1 MNNTLDF
8 QGYTILIIDDTPA
21 NLGVMVEHLEDC
33 GCRVVVA
40 QEGVE
45 GIKRAQFIQ
54 PDLIFLDVMMPGM
67 DGFETC
73 HQLSLQ
79 ADTRNIPV
87 IFMTALTETTD
98 KIKGFAAGGVDFISK
113 PFQIEEVLARA
124 NIHLALRKAQRELET
139 KNAQLL
145 AEVSFRE
152 GQARILE
159 MIATQAPLTEVF
171 ERLIRL
177 IERSSDGAL
186 GSVLLLNPDGVHID
200 LCVAPGLP
208 ETYCTALVGIAIG
221 PQVGSCGTAM
231 FRRETVVVTD
241 IETDPLWSDYRSLAL
256 NHGLRAC
263 WSTPILSP
271 EGPALGSF
279 ALYYKTVHGPTPAD
293 LALIELATHSAGI
306 AIQRY
311 QTQARIQHMAHH
323 DALTDLPNRILLED
337 RLSQAIVQAHRDQ
350 SHVGVLFIDLD
361 HFKHVN
367 DTLGHHVG
375 DALLMEVAQRLRA
388 CVREGDSV
396 ARLGGD
402 EFVIS
407 LPRLADSHNAALVA
421 EKIVAALGSSI
432 LLNGHDLHIGAS
444 VGISLYPEDGK
455 DAETLLRAADTAMYN
470 AKEKGRNNYR
480 FFTAAM
486 NEAAQQR
493 LITTTRLRQA
503 LDQQEFVLH
512 YQPQVS
518 LKSGAIIGVE
528 ALLRWNNP
536 ELGMVLPSRFI
547 SMLESTGLIN
557 EVGEWVLRTACE
569 QSMAWQREG
578 LPPIRMAVNLSAH
591 QFQTDDIV
599 RVVKQVLDETGL
611 NPNRLELEITE
622 SVILDGSELII
633 GALHALKQ
641 LGVTLSLD
649 DFGTG
654 YSSLSYLQRFPID
667 RVKIDRSFIDKVTA
681 DAGSAA
687 IVCSILDLS
696 RNLGLDCIAEGVETP
711 LQMGYLQNQLCS
723 EIQGFLFSK
732 ALPALE
738 LAAMLRAD
746 CRLPMMLQ
754 NTTRVSKLLVVDDD
768 VNVQSAITCLLRG
781 EDIQVLCASS
791 AEQALEV
798 LAKNTVDVVMSD
810 QRMLGRT
817 GIELLAQVK
826 RLYPDTIRILFT
838 GYAEFTSL
846 VEAVNQGALHKVLT
860 KPWKDGELIENIREA
875 FRCHEVLHKH
885 TVRLQQAQSI

>member
-1 MNNTLDF
+1 MKNKPDL
-8 QGYTILIIDDTPA
+8 QGYTVLIIDDTPA
-21 NLGVMVEHLEDC
+21 NLGVMVDHLEDC

-40 QEGVE
+40 QEGEE

-54 PDLIFLDVMMPGM
+54 PDLVFLDVMMPGM

-73 HQLSLQ
+73 HLLSTLD
-79 ADTRNIPV
+79 DTRNIPV
-87 IFMTALTETTD
+87 IFMTALTETAD

-124 NIHLALRKAQRELET
+124 GIHLALRKAQRELEA
-139 KNAQLL
+139 KNAQLQ

-171 ERLIRL
+171 ERLIQL
-177 IERSSDGAL
+177 IEHNSDGAR
-186 GSVLLLNPDGVHID
+186 GCVLLLNPDGLHID
-200 LCVAPGLP
+200 LCVAPALP
-208 ETYCTALVGIAIG
+208 EAYCTALVGIAIG

-256 NHGLRAC
+256 SHGLRAC

-279 ALYYKTVHGPTPAD
+279 ALYYTTVRGPTPAD
-293 LALIELATHSAGI
+293 LVLIELATHSAGI
-306 AIQRY
+306 AIQRSR
-311 QTQARIQHMAHH
+311 TQARIQHMAHH

-337 RLSQAIVQAHRDQ
+337 RLSQAIVQARRGQ

-367 DTLGHHVG
+367 DSLGHHVG

-396 ARLGGD
+396 ARIGGD
-402 EFVIS
+402 EFIIS
-407 LPRLADSHNAALVA
+407 LPQLADSTNAALVA
-421 EKIVAALGSSI
+421 EKIVVALSSSI
-432 LLNGHDLHIGAS
+432 VLNGHDLQIGAS
-444 VGISLYPEDGK
+444 IGISLYPEDGE
-455 DAETLLRAADTAMYN
+455 DADALLRAADTAMYN
-470 AKEKGRNNYR
+470 AKEKGRNNYK

-493 LITTTRLRQA
+493 LVTSTRLRQA
-503 LDQQEFVLH
+503 LVQQEFVLH

-536 ELGMVLPSRFI
+536 ELGLVLPSRFI
-547 SMLESTGLIN
+547 PMLESTGLIN

-569 QSMAWQREG
+569 QSMAWQRDG

-591 QFQTDDIV
+591 QFQTGDIV
-599 RVVKQVLDETGL
+599 QVVKKVLDETGL
-611 NPNRLELEITE
+611 NPGGLELEITE
-622 SVILDGSELII
+622 TVILDGSELII
-633 GALHALKQ
+633 GVLQELKQ

-681 DAGSAA
+681 DTGSAA

-696 RNLGLDCIAEGVETP
+696 RNLGLDCIAEGVETS

-723 EIQGFLFSK
+723 EIQGFLFSR
-732 ALPALE
+732 ALPPLE
-738 LAAMLRAD
+738 LAAMLRED
-746 CRLPMMLQ
+746 CRLPIMTSPHTAPTSML
-754 NTTRVSKLLVVDDD
+754 LLVDDD
-768 VNVQSAITCLLRG
+768 MAVQSAITRLLRSEG
-781 EDIQVLCASS
+781 VQVLCASS
-791 AEQALEV
+791 AEEALEV
-798 LAKNTVDVVMSD
+798 LANNAVGVIMSG
-810 QRMLGRT
+810 QRKSGQT

-826 RLYPDTIRILFT
+826 RLYPGTVRMLLT
-838 GYAEFTSL
+838 GHAEVASL
-846 VEAVNQGALHKVLT
+846 VDAVNQGALHKVLI
-860 KPWKDGELIENIREA
+860 KPWKDDELIENVREA
-875 FRCHEVLHKH
+875 FQSHEALH
-885 TVRLQQAQSI
+885 TRPVR

>member
-1 MNNTLDF
+1 MNNTLNF
-8 QGYTILIIDDTPA
+8 QGHTILIIDDTPA
-21 NLGVMVEHLEDC
+21 NLGVMVEQLEDC

-45 GIKRAQFIQ
+45 GIERAQFIQ

-73 HQLSLQ
+73 HRLGLL

-87 IFMTALTETTD
+87 IFMTALTETAD
-98 KIKGFAAGGVDFISK
+98 KVKGFSVGGVDFISK

-124 NIHLALRKAQRELET
+124 NIHLALRKAQRQLEA
-139 KNAQLL
+139 KNAQLQ

-171 ERLIRL
+171 ERLVRL
-177 IERSSDGAL
+177 IEHNSDGAL

-208 ETYCTALVGIAIG
+208 EAYCAALAGIAIG

-231 FRRETVVVTD
+231 FRRETVIVTD

-256 NHGLRAC
+256 NSDLRAC

-279 ALYYKTVHGPTPAD
+279 ALHYKTVHGPTPAD

-337 RLSQAIVQAHRDQ
+337 RLSQAIVQARRDQ
-350 SHVGVLFIDLD
+350 NHVGVLFIDLD

-367 DTLGHHVG
+367 DSLGHHVG

-396 ARLGGD
+396 ARIGGD

-407 LPRLADSHNAALVA
+407 LPQLADSHNAAQVA
-421 EKIVAALGSSI
+421 EKIVATLSSSI

-444 VGISLYPEDGK
+444 VGISLYPEDGE

-470 AKEKGRNNYR
+470 AKEKGRNNYK

-493 LITTTRLRQA
+493 LVTSTRLRQA
-503 LDQQEFVLH
+503 LVDQEFVLH

-547 SMLESTGLIN
+547 PMLESTGLIN
-557 EVGEWVLRTACE
+557 EVGEWVLRMACE

-578 LPPIRMAVNLSAH
+578 LPPVRMAVNLSAH
-591 QFQTDDIV
+591 QFQSGNIV
-599 RVVKQVLDETGL
+599 RVVKQVLDDTGL

-622 SVILDGSELII
+622 SVILDSSELII
-633 GALHALKQ
+633 GALHELKQ

-696 RNLGLDCIAEGVETP
+696 RNLGLDCIAEGVETSM
-711 LQMGYLQNQLCS
+711 QMGYLQNQLCS
-723 EIQGFLFSK
+723 EIQGFLFSQ

-738 LAAMLRAD
+738 LAEMLRAD
-746 CRLPMMLQ
+746 HRLAVESP
-754 NTTRVSKLLVVDDD
+754 NTLPVSTLLVVDDD
-768 VNVQSAITCLLRG
+768 TDIQNAIKRLLRS
-781 EDIQVLCASS
+781 ENIQVLCASS
-791 AEQALEV
+791 ADEALIV
-798 LAKNTVDVVMSD
+798 LAQNKVGVVMSD
-810 QRMLGRT
+810 QRMPGRT

-826 RLYPDTIRILFT
+826 RLNPDVIRILFT
-838 GYAEFTSL
+838 AYAEFTSV

-860 KPWKDGELIENIREA
+860 KPWTDDELIENIREA
-875 FRCHEVLHKH
+875 FRWYEA
-885 TVRLQQAQSI
+885 LQSRGALPQQVHAI

>member
-1 MNNTLDF
+1 MNNTLNF

-21 NLGVMVEHLEDC
+21 NLGVMVEHLEVC

-40 QEGVE
+40 QEGEE
-45 GIKRAQFIQ
+45 GIERAQFIQ

-73 HQLSLQ
+73 QQLSTL

-87 IFMTALTETTD
+87 IFMTALTETAD
-98 KIKGFAAGGVDFISK
+98 KVKGFAAGGVDFISK

-124 NIHLALRKAQRELET
+124 NIHLALRKAQRQLEA
-139 KNAQLL
+139 KNVQLQ

-159 MIATQAPLTEVF
+159 MIATQAPLKEVF

-177 IERSSDGAL
+177 IERNSDGAL
-186 GSVLLLNPDGVHID
+186 GSVLLLGTDGVHIE
-200 LCVAPGLP
+200 LCVAPSLP
-208 ETYCTALVGIAIG
+208 EAYCTALVGIAIG

-231 FRRETVVVTD
+231 FRRETVIVTD
-241 IETDPLWSDYRSLAL
+241 IQTDPLWSDYRSLAL
-256 NHGLRAC
+256 NSGLRAC

-279 ALYYKTVHGPTPAD
+279 ALYYKTVHGPTPTD

-306 AIQRY
+306 AIQRH

-337 RLSQAIVQAHRDQ
+337 RLNQAIAQARRDQ

-361 HFKHVN
+361 HFKHIN
-367 DTLGHHVG
+367 DSLGHHVG

-388 CVREGDSV
+388 SVREGDSV
-396 ARLGGD
+396 ARIGGD

-407 LPRLADSHNAALVA
+407 LPRLADSQNAAQVA
-421 EKIVAALGSSI
+421 EKIVATLSSSI
-432 LLNGHDLHIGAS
+432 LLNGHDLRIGAS
-444 VGISLYPEDGK
+444 IGISLYPEDGE
-455 DAETLLRAADTAMYN
+455 DADALLRAADTAMYN
-470 AKEKGRNNYR
+470 AKEKGRNNYK

-493 LITTTRLRQA
+493 LVTATRLRLA
-503 LDQQEFVLH
+503 LVQQEFLLH

-547 SMLESTGLIN
+547 PMLESTGLIN
-557 EVGEWVLRTACE
+557 AVGEWVLRTACE
-569 QSMAWQREG
+569 QSVAWQREG

-591 QFQTDDIV
+591 QFQTGDIV

-611 NPNRLELEITE
+611 HPKQLELEITE
-622 SVILDGSELII
+622 SVILDSSELII
-633 GALHALKQ
+633 GALHELKQ
-641 LGVTLSLD
+641 LGITLSLD

-696 RNLGLDCIAEGVETP
+696 RNLGLNCIAEGVETP
-711 LQMGYLQNQLCS
+711 MQMGYLQNQLCS

-746 CRLPMMLQ
+746 CRLPMMSP
-754 NTTRVSKLLVVDDD
+754 NAPPVSTLLVVDDD
-768 VNVQSAITCLLRG
+768 THIQNAIKRLLRS
-781 EDIQVLCASS
+781 ENIQVLCASS
-791 AEQALEV
+791 AGEALDV
-798 LAKNTVDVVMSD
+798 LTQHTVGVIMSD
-810 QRMLGRT
+810 QQMPGQT

-826 RLYPDTIRILFT
+826 RLYPDAIRILFT
-838 GYAEFTSL
+838 GYPEFTS
-846 VEAVNQGALHKVLT
+846 VIEAVNLGALHKVLT
-860 KPWKDGELIENIREA
+860 KPWKDDQLIENIREA
-875 FRCHEVLHKH
+875 FRWHEA
-885 TVRLQQAQSI
+885 LQSHHAPSQQSHPI